1 MMTRHGGPWTLLAWL
16 LVLAGCATQPHP
28 AAMQTVDQAITQ
40 AAAPQES
47 GPTVAGH
54 LQERYDQSWTECRPN
69 YTPAVLCSGV
79 LMRGTAWSTGYHS
92 WIPNPA
98 NAAGGVSF
106 SWLRQD
112 SNFGLSAY
120 PNGFIVYPH
129 YFADSPHFHQ
139 LVVNCGYVVNA
150 GTNGLADKCRT
161 PCHKSGVLTAAQWLA
176 KYPAASY
183 GCAFKIAPGDAAP
196 DPAVAWMQMVE
207 VRKARSIFTW
217 NEIMVAA
224 WPQNTY
230 ANMPL
235 EAFFFISG
243 SANGLASAKLD
254 QQDFKATAGRWVP
267 VIRWQPATTIGGR
280 ATFTYNVVDQA
291 ITN

>member
-1 MMTRHGGPWTLLAWL
+1 MTRSIERAWKLVTLSL
-16 LVLAGCATQPHP
+16 LLAGCATQAPR
-28 AAMQTVDQAITQ
+28 QVGTQ
-40 AAAPQES
+40 GVSPQES
-47 GPTVAGH
+47 GPTVAQH
-54 LQERYDQSWTECRPN
+54 LQDRYDQTYTECRPS

-92 WIPNPA
+92 WIPNPN
-98 NAAGGVSF
+98 NAAGGISF

-129 YFADSPHFHQ
+129 FYSDTPDYYH
-139 LVVNCGYVVNA
+139 LIVNCAYVVNA
-150 GTNGLADKCRT
+150 GTNGLPDKCRL
-161 PCHKSGVLTAAQWLA
+161 PCHRSGVQTAAQWLST
-176 KYPAASY
+176 YPIGSY

-196 DPAVAWMQMVE
+196 DPDVAWMQMVG

-217 NEIMVAA
+217 NEIMVEQ

-235 EAFFFISG
+235 EAFFFIAG
-243 SANGLASAKLD
+243 NATGLASAKLD
-254 QQDFKATAGRWVP
+254 QQDFRTTANRWVP
-267 VIRWQPATTIGGR
+267 VIRWQPATSITGR
-280 ATFTYNVVDQA
+280 ATFTYNTADQA